1 MRSLCPILIG
11 RGTDDGI
18 VDEVRREDR
27 RGSKAISP
35 DCVRNMESGVS
46 QDAKATTTL
55 GGLWLELWSDVIM
68 GISQTT
74 TVLVA
79 RYSAHFCLQ
88 RAENSDG

>member
-1 MRSLCPILIG
+1 MRSLWPIVIG

-18 VDEVRREDR
+18 GDEARREDG
-27 RGSKAISP
+27 RGWISP
-35 DCVRNMESGVS
+35 DCVRNLESGVS
-46 QDAKATTTL
+46 QDAKAATTL
-55 GGLWLELWSDVIM
+55 GGFWLELWSDVIM